1 MIAWF
6 QETFLRMDTADVIW
20 LGIGFFG
27 QFLFSMRF
35 LYQWFQSERVKK
47 SVIPITFWYFSIAGG
62 TTLLIYAIRQQDP
75 VIICGQAGGLI
86 IYLRNLSLIFAE
98 RKRLKREQELEGVPA
113 E

>member
-1 MIAWF
+1 MITWF
-6 QETFLRMDTADVIW
+6 QETFLRMDSADLIW
-20 LGIGFFG
+20 IGIGFFG

-62 TTLLIYAIRQQDP
+62 LTLLTYAIRQQDP

-86 IYLRNLSLIFAE
+86 IYVRNLWLIFEE
-98 RKRLKREQELEGVPA
+98 RKRLRMQQMDGVPA